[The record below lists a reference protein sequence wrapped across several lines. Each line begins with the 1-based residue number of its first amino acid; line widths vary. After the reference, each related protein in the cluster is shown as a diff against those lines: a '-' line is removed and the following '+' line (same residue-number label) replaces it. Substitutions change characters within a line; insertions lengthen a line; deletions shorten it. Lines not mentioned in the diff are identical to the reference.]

1 MTIHQKCLKSSKY
14 ASFNDKLP
22 SKREL
27 QILKFVNSHDNYKLK
42 DIREAIWP
50 GLLDRCYKSLDYYNK
65 LYGNMFI
72 ANPARI
78 DALAKHMVSGY
89 GSGIIAKMV
98 KRGYLV
104 YDTQY
109 RWHIT
114 EYGVSKIISHEL
126 AA

>member
-1 MTIHQKCLKSSKY
+1 M
-14 ASFNDKLP
+14 
-22 SKREL
+22 
-27 QILKFVNSHDNYKLK
+27 KFVNSHDNYKLK

-50 GLLDRCYKSLDYYNK
+50 GLLDRCYKSLEY
-65 LYGNMFI
+65 YGNMFHI

-78 DALAKHMVSGY
+78 DALAKHMASGY
-89 GSGIIAKMV
+89 GSSIIAKMV

-114 EYGVSKIISHEL
+114 EYGVSKIISYEL